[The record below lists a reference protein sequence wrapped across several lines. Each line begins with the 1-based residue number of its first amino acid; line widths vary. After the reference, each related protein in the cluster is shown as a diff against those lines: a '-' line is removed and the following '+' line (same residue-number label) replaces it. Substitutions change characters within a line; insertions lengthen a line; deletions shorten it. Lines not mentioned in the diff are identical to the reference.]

1 MQTLFGVVFGY
12 VLRGT
17 TGSEGFQEVV
27 DSVRAVTGTREFQN
41 MVDATK
47 THAAHMLRD
56 LTESL
61 SQGADQLANVLTA
74 GIPAGG
80 KAEPA
85 EWEKWPPQTRKHPRP
100 FSDDPSWPEP

>member
-17 TGSEGFQEVV
+17 TGSEGFREVV
-27 DSVRAVTGTREFQN
+27 DSVRAVTGTPQFQN

-47 THAAHMLRD
+47 THAAHMIRD
-56 LTESL
+56 LSESL
-61 SQGADQLANVLTA
+61 SNGADQLANVLTA
-74 GIPAGG
+74 GVSAAG

-85 EWEKWPPQTRKHPRP
+85 EWESWPPPRKHSRP
-100 FSDDPSWPEP
+100 FSEDPSWPEP